1 MPIEAGI
8 LTVGMHEM
16 CFSKPE
22 RERGSGREREFLF
35 DPERDFNFR
44 KVFLRSFSAFTS
56 DGPKQIAFEAVNGLF
71 IEREID
77 RCNHI
82 FHNFL
87 EQTSDGKIENCSS
100 SFSPKVSP

>member
-1 MPIEAGI
+1 MKCA
-8 LTVGMHEM
+8 
-16 CFSKPE
+16 FRNQ
-22 RERGSGREREFLF
+22 REKGAEKNEFLF

-82 FHNFL
+82 FHIFL

-100 SFSPKVSP
+100 SFFPKVSP